1 MMDRVGVYLRVSG
14 MVQGVGYR
22 FFTQRKAREYGVTG
36 YVRNMPDGSVEVY
49 AEGDRDV
56 LENFLLDLRR
66 GPVMARVDN
75 LQVEWREASG
85 KYRDFSIEF

>member
-1 MMDRVGVYLRVSG
+1 MDRVGVYVRVFG

-22 FFTQRKAREYGVTG
+22 FFTQRKAREYGLVG

-49 AEGDRDV
+49 AEGDREV

-66 GPVMARVDN
+66 GPVMARVDDMR
-75 LQVEWREASG
+75 VEWREASG
-85 KYRDFSIEF
+85 RYRDFSITF